1 MTPLIRNAG
10 QDLTDN
16 GLIIKGRSKI
26 EAVNAQDAQ
35 RVLTTI
41 RTWHCSR
48 LLRRD
53 FNTLTVKMFW
63 ACRNSGKRRQIRD
76 LLSDLADEAYVV
88 GRSVAGVKNAD
99 VVHTTLTL
107 RVISSEAQVLYD
119 SVMLVDRSLSTLME
133 AEAPKSA
140 TEQCAAFFLNYGR
153 LKEFIFQP
161 SMKKMTGGYS
171 SLPAAD
177 LREENLM

>member
-1 MTPLIRNAG
+1 MTPLIRDSG

-16 GLIIKGRSKI
+16 GLIIKGRSQI
-26 EAVNAQDAQ
+26 ESVNAQDAQ

-53 FNTLTVKMFW
+53 FNTLTVKIFW

-76 LLSDLADEAYVV
+76 LLSDLADEAYVI
-88 GRSVAGVKNAD
+88 GRSVTGARNAD

-107 RVISSEAQVLYD
+107 RVISFEAQVLYD
-119 SVMLVDRSLSTLME
+119 SVMLVDRSLSTLLEMQPPE
-133 AEAPKSA
+133 SA
-140 TEQCAAFFLNYGR
+140 TEQCAAVLSIMG
-153 LKEFIFQP
+153 
-161 SMKKMTGGYS
+161 
-171 SLPAAD
+171 D
-177 LREENLM
+177 